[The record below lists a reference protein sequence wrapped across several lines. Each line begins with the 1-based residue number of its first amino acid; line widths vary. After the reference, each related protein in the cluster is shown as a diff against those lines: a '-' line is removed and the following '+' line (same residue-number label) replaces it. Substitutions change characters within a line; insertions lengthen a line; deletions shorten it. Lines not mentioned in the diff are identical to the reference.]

1 MLVTFLIMLREGL
14 EASLIVAIIISFLK
28 QSGHSQM
35 IPKIWVGIMLALI
48 LCTVIGWGIYRGS
61 NTIETQTQGLVA
73 GSIAL
78 IAVGMLTYMILWMR
92 KAAYSI
98 KTQLQTSITDTLKNG
113 HSHGWALTGMAFLAV
128 VREGIE
134 TVFFLLA
141 VFQQSSSQ
149 YMPLGA
155 ILGLGFAIII
165 GWLIYEGS
173 VSLDLGKFFRWTGIF
188 LIFVAAG
195 LMASAF
201 RGFYNAGIWHWG
213 QEIVFNWSSILNEK
227 SPFGILLG
235 GLFGYT
241 DKPTIS
247 DLTFY
252 FSYLM
257 FALILFFYNPKKIKQ
272 K

>member
-14 EASLIVAIIISFLK
+14 EASLIVAIIIGFLK

-35 IPKIWVGIMLALI
+35 IPKVWLGVIAALI
-48 LCTVIGWGIYRGS
+48 LCTIIGWVIYQGTG
-61 NTIETQTQGLVA
+61 TIEAQTQGFVA

-78 IAVGMLTYMILWMR
+78 IAVGMLTYMILWMK
-92 KAAYSI
+92 KAARLI
-98 KTQLQTSITDTLKNG
+98 KTQLQNAVTNALRRSN
-113 HSHGWALTGMAFLAV
+113 SEGWALVGMAFLAV

-155 ILGLGFAIII
+155 VLGLGFAIVI

-173 VSLDLGKFFRWTGIF
+173 VSLDLGKFFRWTAIF

-195 LMASAF
+195 LIASAF

-213 QEIVFNWSSILNEK
+213 QEVVFNWSGILNEK

-235 GLFGYT
+235 GLFSYT

-252 FSYLM
+252 FLYLVP
-257 FALILFFYNPKKIKQ
+257 ALGLFFYKPKTT
-272 K
+272 